1 MTLGKVTRWLDQIC
15 AAECEETQFPSPLST
30 SPPQPSLKRTHDS
43 ETTIMEPSKK
53 QRKSQ
58 WESASD
64 TSSQLPTL
72 RDDVTFLSQP
82 ASTASQARQRSPS
95 PARHKTLLA
104 NATPRVYYFH
114 ERDEPKDLTA
124 KSLLGFLSQETS
136 WRPESAKIQEA
147 ATGSWKCA
155 RQQRSESSWVT
166 EVTRPMLL
174 ASIGDLPLEAWG
186 MFTNGYAN
194 HVDHPHTGT
203 QVLGAGCEIKPKYGN
218 LLEAEIQLGV
228 WTAGLFSW
236 AFEHRVGPDLP
247 PPLVGFISVGES
259 WEFYIIYG
267 VPTEV
272 GEDNELPGLAE
283 VHVWGPLSDLA
294 GRTST
299 EKTCTALAQ
308 TLRRVME
315 YICGDYIERLE
326 ASVIA

>member
-15 AAECEETQFPSPLST
+15 AAECEETQFPTPLST
-30 SPPQPSLKRTHDS
+30 SPPQPSLKRIHDS
-43 ETTIMEPSKK
+43 ETTIKEPSKK

-58 WESASD
+58 LESASD

-72 RDDVTFLSQP
+72 RDDGTFLSQP
-82 ASTASQARQRSPS
+82 ASTASQARQWSPS

-114 ERDEPKDLTA
+114 ERDEPKDFTA
-124 KSLLGFLSQETS
+124 KSLFGFLSQETS

-186 MFTNGYAN
+186 IVNRPTPATNRNKPPEIDVIAKSTTFTNGYAN
-194 HVDHPHTGT
+194 HVDHPHTGA

-218 LLEAEIQLGV
+218 LLEAEIQPGV
-228 WTAGLFSW
+228 WAAGLFSW

-299 EKTCTALAQ
+299 EKT
-308 TLRRVME
+308 
-315 YICGDYIERLE
+315 
-326 ASVIA
+326 

>member
-1 MTLGKVTRWLDQIC
+1 MTLGKVSRWLDQIC
-15 AAECEETQFPSPLST
+15 AAECEETQFPTPLST

-53 QRKSQ
+53 QHKSQ

-136 WRPESAKIQEA
+136 WRPESAKILEA

-186 MFTNGYAN
+186 MYVMTR
-194 HVDHPHTGT
+194 VC
-203 QVLGAGCEIKPKYGN
+203 LGPQC
-218 LLEAEIQLGV
+218 
-228 WTAGLFSW
+228 
-236 AFEHRVGPDLP
+236 R
-247 PPLVGFISVGES
+247 
-259 WEFYIIYG
+259 
-267 VPTEV
+267 
-272 GEDNELPGLAE
+272 
-283 VHVWGPLSDLA
+283 
-294 GRTST
+294 
-299 EKTCTALAQ
+299 
-308 TLRRVME
+308 
-315 YICGDYIERLE
+315 
-326 ASVIA
+326 